1 MIYFNKHPNL
11 KELIGER
18 ISFALSNDFID
29 ALIKTIIIIYLFVI
43 RFFIVN
49 YADNL

>member
-29 ALIKTIIIIYLFVI
+29 ALVSFLLLIISLVRNKKIKI
-43 RFFIVN
+43 
-49 YADNL
+49 